1 VTLLDHNGRAIAAGA
16 AARVRAQASATRS
29 AGEFAGGAAYDGGQ
43 RHGQWF
49 SDWTP
54 RLQSADREI
63 IPARGGVVGRA
74 RDLVR
79 NDPVAASAV
88 QRRKNAA
95 VGAGWRLSS
104 KPLARA
110 LGISFQAARKLG
122 QEIEAEWEQ
131 YANGHSFLSDA
142 ERKLIFG
149 GQLRVASTHLQQ
161 DGEYLGVVEYA
172 HDEPT
177 RYRTRLRLV
186 DPDRLSNPNGRP
198 DSDLLRG
205 GVEFNAN
212 GVPIRYHIRER
223 HPADL
228 GLSGSAAV
236 WRAWDRYSTP
246 LGRPQVLHGF
256 DAERAGQTRGVSR
269 FAASLKSFRALSRFT
284 DATLQAAT
292 ANALMLGFIK
302 SSSGPEAVSES
313 FSAQDLSRHETSR
326 EEFYSRNPVEI
337 AGVRM
342 PVFPLGDEVTFAT
355 ASKDVTSFDSF
366 VRAILRIIA
375 ASLGVTYEELAM
387 DFSQTNYSSARAAFL
402 IAWAETQAFMGVLR
416 AGLVQPFYVAFLEEA
431 FDSGYI
437 VPPPGAPDFYDAID
451 AYAKARWI
459 GPGRGYVDPTKE
471 ILAAAARI
479 EAGVSTLE
487 DECADQG
494 KDWEEVLEQAAFE
507 RERKIELNLPLAAD
521 DQGAA
526 AAADDARRTA
536 TPPED
541 ARPENAGPGAR
552 TALGAIAAFADG
564 PAHAAFLD
572 ARPGG

>member
-1 VTLLDHNGRAIAAGA
+1 MPLLHPTGRVITSDEVAHA
-16 AARVRAQASATRS
+16 RAQASIDAS
-29 AGEFAGGAAYDGGQ
+29 GPGLLGGAYDGSRRG
-43 RHGQWF
+43 GQWF
-49 SDWTP
+49 SDWP
-54 RLQSADREI
+54 ARLQSANREI
-63 IPARGGVVGRA
+63 IPARGGVVARA

-79 NDPVAASAV
+79 NDPVAASALS
-88 QRRKNAA
+88 RRKNAA
-95 VGAGWRLSS
+95 IGDGWRLSS

-110 LGISFQAARKLG
+110 LGITFTAARELG
-122 QEIEAEWEQ
+122 QQIEAEWEQ
-131 YANGHSFLSDA
+131 YANGHSFMADA
-142 ERKLIFG
+142 ERKLTLAG
-149 GQLRVASTHLQQ
+149 LLRVAAAQLGQ

-172 HDEPT
+172 EEEPT
-177 RYRTRLRLV
+177 RYRTRLRMV
-186 DPDRLSNPNGRP
+186 DTDRLSNPMGRI
-198 DSDLLRG
+198 DSDFLAG
-205 GVEFNAN
+205 GVEFNAA
-212 GVPIRYHIRER
+212 GVPIRYYIRER
-223 HPADL
+223 HPSDL
-228 GLSGSAAV
+228 GVSANSFI
-236 WRAWDRYSTP
+236 WTPYERFSTP

-302 SSSGPEAVSES
+302 SSAGVEAVGES
-313 FSAQDLSRHETSR
+313 FSAEDLSKHEADR
-326 EEFYSRNPVEI
+326 EDFYRRNPVEV
-337 AGVRM
+337 AGVNM
-342 PVFPLGDEVTFAT
+342 PVFPLGDEVHFAT

-366 VRAILRIIA
+366 VRAILRLIA
-375 ASLGVTYEELAM
+375 ASLGLTYEELAM

-402 IAWAETQAFMGVLR
+402 IAWAETVAFMGVIR
-416 AGLVQPFYVAFLEEA
+416 AQLVQPFYVAWLEEA
-431 FDSGYI
+431 FDSGFI
-437 VPPPGAPDFYDAID
+437 VPPPGAPDFYDAIE

-507 RERKIELNLPLAAD
+507 KARKIELGLRPSDESLA
-521 DQGAA
+521 QAA
-526 AAADDARRTA
+526 EDTKNNFHTA
-536 TPPED
+536 GPTPED
-541 ARPENAGPGAR
+541 ARPGGA

-572 ARPGG
+572 ARP